1 MIFEAANAD
10 TKNALQ
16 VEPLAFK
23 SSDKAFRKSQFRNQ
37 SKYQLRRWI
46 WRRTRLEVEVRRLV
60 AVRVSPVVWDCAVAD
75 PVEALRVLGKTQP
88 EAPRTRD
95 RQ

>member
-1 MIFEAANAD
+1 MIFEAANVD

-46 WRRTRLEVEVRRLV
+46 WRRTRLEVETVIVLLLLGTGVLV
-60 AVRVSPVVWDCAVAD
+60 GVWI
-75 PVEALRVLGKTQP
+75 GIGNI
-88 EAPRTRD
+88 
-95 RQ
+95 